1 MANQKHRGLN
11 RGLEHLLGDLGQE
24 VLDQPAPEMLR
35 ELPISELQA
44 GKYQPRQ
51 HFDDAML
58 SELASSIAEHGIL
71 QPLVVRSIGKDK
83 YEIIAGERRFR
94 AAQQVGLKTVP
105 SVVKNYTDK
114 QALAVALIENLQR
127 SDLTVLEV
135 AVGLQK
141 LVDDF
146 TLTHERVAQLV
157 GRSRSSV
164 TNLLRLLDLSETAKK
179 ALQDGQMEM
188 GHARA
193 LLSLNAAQ
201 QEMLTNEIIAKKL
214 TVRDAEKRVRQM
226 KKPLDKAPKKLG
238 KNTDIAALENTLSD
252 FMGFNVA
259 INPKKKG
266 GGKLVLKYK
275 NLDELDA
282 ILAKWGY
289 KSEK

>member
-114 QALAVALIENLQR
+114 QAIAVALIENLQR
-127 SDLTVLEV
+127 SDLNVLEV